1 MLKKNILVIVL
12 LTVSAGL
19 FGQGVYQFPN
29 PDFEN
34 WSKVTG
40 KGGDVPADWHT
51 FSAMKC
57 DLPWYAA
64 IGCPVAKNNHS
75 NRVQGVSGYAV
86 ELFPKTIAGVLANGA
101 LTTGQTRV
109 KEMDPG
115 HRDNY
120 NFDPEGY
127 RWKFNGR
134 PDSIAFYAKSNG
146 GMESKA
152 FFKVFL
158 HDGNTFIDRS
168 TDEVDGTTYGTM
180 IIAFHPISTWKR
192 FSKVVTYKST
202 KTPQLLLGSFSTNR
216 KAGEGSAKDRLAL
229 DKLRCVYDKQLSLL
243 EIDGV
248 SQEEMLRLF
257 NDAELATH
265 DGLTNDGSNSGV
277 CALDYPLGV
286 TEWACGIFPVVNAAA
301 KSELVLDCAVQQ
313 ATRENPVAT
322 ITVTHNDGS
331 TFVYSIQYV
340 SGAPLATNAR

>member
-1 MLKKNILVIVL
+1 MALTAIV
-12 LTVSAGL
+12 
-19 FGQGVYQFPN
+19 FGQNAYQFPN

-51 FSAMKC
+51 FSVMKC

-146 GMESKA
+146 GMEGKA

-158 HDGNTFIDRS
+158 HDDKTFIDRS
-168 TDEVDGTTYGTM
+168 TDEVEGTAYGTM
-180 IIAFHPISTWKR
+180 IIAFHPVSTWKR

-229 DKLRCVYDKQLSLL
+229 DKLRCIYDKQLSLL

-265 DGLTNDGSNSGV
+265 DGLTDDGSNSGV

-301 KSELVLDCAVQQ
+301 KSKLVLDCAVQQ

-331 TFVYSIQYV
+331 TFAYKVNFSTM
-340 SGAPLATNAR
+340 PNLATLQK

>member
-1 MLKKNILVIVL
+1 MKKSIITAALVALLGVIL
-12 LTVSAGL
+12 
-19 FGQGVYQFPN
+19 GQNAYQFPN

-51 FSAMKC
+51 FSVMKC

-146 GMESKA
+146 GMEGKA

-180 IIAFHPISTWKR
+180 IIAFHPISSWKR
-192 FSKVVTYKST
+192 FSKVVTYKSS

-216 KAGEGSAKDRLAL
+216 KAGEGSAKDRLVL

-277 CALDYPLGV
+277 CALSYPLGV

-301 KSELVLDCAVQQ
+301 KSKLVLDCAVQQ

>member
-1 MLKKNILVIVL
+1 MKNSVLTVVL
-12 LTVSAGL
+12 LALTAIV
-19 FGQGVYQFPN
+19 FGQNAYQFPN

-51 FSAMKC
+51 FSVMKC

-146 GMESKA
+146 GMEGKA

-158 HDGNTFIDRS
+158 HDDKTFIDRS
-168 TDEVDGTTYGTM
+168 TDEVEGTAYGTM
-180 IIAFHPISTWKR
+180 IIAFHPVSTWKR

-229 DKLRCVYDKQLSLL
+229 DKLRCIYDKQLSLL

-257 NDAELATH
+257 DDAELATH

-286 TEWACGIFPVVNAAA
+286 TEWAYGIFPVVNAAA
-301 KSELVLDCAVQQ
+301 KSKLVLDCAVQQ

-322 ITVTHNDGS
+322 IVVTHNDGS

>member
-1 MLKKNILVIVL
+1 MKNSVLTVVL
-12 LTVSAGL
+12 LALTAIV
-19 FGQGVYQFPN
+19 FGQNAYQFPN
-29 PDFEN
+29 SDFEN

-51 FSAMKC
+51 FSVMKC

-86 ELFPKTIAGVLANGA
+86 ELYPKTIAGVLANGA

-146 GMESKA
+146 GMEGKA

-158 HDGNTFIDRS
+158 HDDKTFIDRS

-229 DKLRCVYDKQLSLL
+229 DKLRCIYDKQLSLL

-286 TEWACGIFPVVNAAA
+286 TEWTCGIFPVVNAAA
-301 KSELVLDCAVQQ
+301 KSKLVLDCAVQQ

-331 TFVYSIQYV
+331 TFTYKVNFSTM
-340 SGAPLATNAR
+340 PNLATLQK